1 MQCHF
6 FSKKW
11 IPLLLGS
18 MVVARGSTLDPGW
31 VTRFPFQP
39 FVLLSPGSCSA
50 WCILAQSKNWLHFYV
65 HLQWYILI
73 TAAFFRQF
81 FKCSKKG
88 SQKNYDYD
96 RESDIDELEADQ
108 ENEVSLSDIVNKII
122 EEEKTKLGPLS
133 YVITLSYLLALHK

>member
-1 MQCHF
+1 
-6 FSKKW
+6 
-11 IPLLLGS
+11 
-18 MVVARGSTLDPGW
+18 MVVARVSTLDPGW

-39 FVLLSPGSCSA
+39 YVLLSPGFYSA
-50 WCILAQSKNWLHFYV
+50 WCILAQSKNSLLFYV
-65 HLQWYILI
+65 HLQWHILS
-73 TAAFFRQF
+73 TTAFFRQF

-133 YVITLSYLLALHK
+133 YVVIFLFLLTMYKYHDYNMIFF